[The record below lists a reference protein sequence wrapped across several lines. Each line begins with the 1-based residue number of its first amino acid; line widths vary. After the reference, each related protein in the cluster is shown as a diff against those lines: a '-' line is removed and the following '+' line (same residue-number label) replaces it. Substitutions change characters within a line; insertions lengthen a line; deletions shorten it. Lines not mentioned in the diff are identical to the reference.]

1 MASQSAVPASLARTA
16 IYWRHNDDVGW
27 VGLYPSRTEA
37 NLNLTWKAHCVQFC
51 MKICRRIM
59 PKRLAT
65 CEDSKETVYNVAIMR
80 MISFF
85 TRNNSSSWNNPLYTL
100 ERTLAA
106 SINCTDLLGMANP
119 NKLSHKSNYRTI
131 QIRENY

>member
-1 MASQSAVPASLARTA
+1 
-16 IYWRHNDDVGW
+16 
-27 VGLYPSRTEA
+27 
-37 NLNLTWKAHCVQFC
+37 
-51 MKICRRIM
+51 M

-80 MISFF
+80 IISFF
-85 TRNNSSSWNNPLYTL
+85 TMNNPLYTL